1 MILAKKRTKLGCTL
15 HKNWFYC
22 GSSKAELSKF
32 SWKNNLNKNVI
43 FFFTFRSHPM
53 RSKSIAKKILRKK
66 NHSTIFSFV
75 HQLVFSTESA
85 TRRVIF
91 LFNKSPSIPSIN
103 LNTFRFYR
111 LKILFD
117 DSIIAA
123 TSGHLHFSN
132 HSISRYLHT
141 ACRCTPYD
149 WIEHVGSVFDT
160 TSLPYGLYAP
170 VGTK

>member
-1 MILAKKRTKLGCTL
+1 MDLQRPNYRNSAERTISTKML
-15 HKNWFYC
+15 F
-22 GSSKAELSKF
+22 SSLPFALTRRDRKVSPRKF
-32 SWKNNLNKNVI
+32 
-43 FFFTFRSHPM
+43 FE
-53 RSKSIAKKILRKK
+53 KKIILLY
-66 NHSTIFSFV
+66 F

-91 LFNKSPSIPSIN
+91 LFNKSPSIPSIY

-149 WIEHVGSVFDT
+149 WLEHVGSVFDT